1 MSDFTKSARVTVYI
15 NGQNAATEL
24 DKLADKVKSLK
35 SKLSAAGKDT
45 PLGKELQKQLR
56 ESQAELEKL
65 RDKAGLAGMSLRQL
79 EQESRKLRAMRN
91 AVTPGSD
98 AFNELNGRMKVV
110 QERINAVK
118 SGLGPLGQAWQKVG
132 LEVKAAAG
140 IFVGSLLVNQL
151 GSIVN
156 SLGKMDDQLADVKK
170 SANLTDAQV
179 KQLNEEL
186 GKIQTR
192 SSRSELRDLAYEAGK
207 LGKNSV
213 EDVMAFVRAADQIK
227 IALGRD
233 LGADAITEIG
243 KLTNVFKLED
253 TFGMEKGMLMIAS
266 AINEVGAA
274 STASES
280 YIVDF
285 LKRTSGVANIAR
297 ITAPELIGLAGTLD
311 SLGQTSEVS
320 STAISKL
327 LTKMGAEVGTYAKLA
342 GKSVEEFRQTMNR
355 SGLEALLQVFDNVGK
370 TQGGLEQLTATLGDL
385 GVDGGRIVGVFGTLA
400 ANIDEVKRQTNL
412 ANKEFKSATSITR
425 EVEIRNQSLGTILDR
440 IKKDFIGIWQNNE
453 IKEGVRSMVLGL
465 SNLIKVLKENA
476 TLIAYLASNITKAV
490 LIWIAYKVAIIAS
503 NFALKE
509 GTMLAR
515 AFSLASALLS
525 GNLTKASI
533 SFKSLTAAMRAN
545 PFGVIVTAVFALDAA
560 IKTLYNNTERQLSLE
575 KLRAETLKSTIS
587 LTNQL
592 ESSQNA
598 MNVAMEKF
606 NLLTEKERE
615 NSLKLADAQID
626 KLALKIEE
634 LKQKRDQIAVLSN
647 EVTPGQKAVNFIKGN
662 LSDIFGNTNYEN
674 QKLDEVDA
682 LENSKE
688 ATKELDSQIEQLTT
702 SINSLSKSRNQLYKN
717 QYAEVYADE
726 IAGKTINQLTEKI
739 SLYDQAL
746 KLATAGSADFIRIS
760 AKLAKA
766 QKEMEKLQVTPVDEK
781 AAEKAKKAA
790 EKEQKNIIKS
800 EEEKFKD
807 VLGLLKEYQHASE
820 ALYKEI
826 TASKTKSD
834 ADIIEAERQKYD
846 DLLSLNRQSQDGL
859 RKLISEKNTTP
870 EAREFLKTK
879 LKELLLQEMAIMDQ
893 RTDAVTQMEM
903 KLAHNRIT
911 VAQDLT
917 NQLSQ
922 LNLTEQ
928 EQAIKAV
935 DDKYN
940 KLASMAADAGDIDLV
955 TQIEEMKESA
965 KDEVR
970 KKYRKLQED
979 AERETLQ
986 KQISD
991 AAFYANTLVSIFSG
1005 LNQIQNN
1012 NTQEELQKD
1021 KLAND
1026 QKKKNLDRQLK
1037 LKLISQTD
1045 YNSRIEKL
1053 DEEIAAKDLE
1063 ARRKQAKA
1071 SKLLAV
1077 FEATINTASA
1087 IAQALPNIPLSIA
1100 VGALGLTQIGIA
1112 ASTKLPQFGKGTI
1125 FGGGYHSSNPSQDG
1139 NPVIDRKTGKAIATV
1154 EKGELLLSRAF
1165 VGNNPE
1171 LTRLALRASQ
1181 NEGGRRI
1188 SPEEIYGLP
1197 SRIDTVNIRES
1208 LSPAR
1213 FKNGEYFGE
1222 PEDLPR
1228 KRIEPTSDLINQF
1241 NSKLDELINEISKP
1255 KRSYVVRKDLTDLD
1269 DEDNFLKPYIEIK

>member
-1 MSDFTKSARVTVYI
+1 LSDFSKSARVTVYI

-56 ESQAELEKL
+56 ESQVELEKL

-140 IFVGSLLVNQL
+140 LFVGSLVVNQL

-243 KLTNVFKLED
+243 KLTNVFKLEEM
-253 TFGMEKGMLMIAS
+253 FGMEKGMLMIAS

-327 LTKMGAEVGTYAKLA
+327 LTKMGGEVDTYAKLA
-342 GKSVEEFRQTMNR
+342 GKSVEEFRETMNR
-355 SGLEALLQVFDNVGK
+355 SGLEALLQVFENVG
-370 TQGGLEQLTATLGDL
+370 QSQAGLEQLTATLGDL

-400 ANIDEVKRQTNL
+400 ANIDEVRRQTAI
-412 ANKEFKSATSITR
+412 ANKEYQNATSITR

-440 IKKDFIGIWQNNE
+440 LKKDFIGIWQNNE
-453 IKEGVRSMVLGL
+453 IKEGVRSMVQGL
-465 SNLIKVLKENA
+465 ANLVKIIKDNA
-476 TLIAYLASNITKAV
+476 TFIATLSKNILAGVA
-490 LIWIAYKVAIIAS
+490 IWATYKLAIIAS
-503 NFALKE
+503 NLALKE
-509 GTMLAR
+509 GAFLTRALA
-515 AFSLASALLS
+515 LAKGVLS
-525 GNLTKASI
+525 GRITLATASMKVFNTI
-533 SFKSLTAAMRAN
+533 MRQN
-545 PFGVIVTAVFALDAA
+545 PLLLIIGAVMALDGALRVLSKNTQNQ
-560 IKTLYNNTERQLSLE
+560 IHLEKTRVETLRYMRKLTDELEASQKAMNNTLGQ
-575 KLRAETLKSTIS
+575 
-587 LTNQL
+587 
-592 ESSQNA
+592 
-598 MNVAMEKF
+598 F
-606 NLLTEKERE
+606 NLLTKEERQ
-615 NSLKLADAQID
+615 NALALADAQF
-626 KLALKIEE
+626 KRLALQLEE
-634 LKQKRDQIAVLSN
+634 LKVRRNNVAALANEATVRD
-647 EVTPGQKAVNFIKGN
+647 KALNFIQAKGN
-662 LSDIFGNTNYEN
+662 LAITSMLN
-674 QKLDEVDA
+674 
-682 LENSKE
+682 LESGAKNSQE
-688 ATKELDSQIEQLTT
+688 ATKGLDEQIKELSSSIQELDKSRVEMHNTQNAEIIGDEIKGKTMEQL
-702 SINSLSKSRNQLYKN
+702 S
-717 QYAEVYADE
+717 
-726 IAGKTINQLTEKI
+726 EK
-739 SLYDQAL
+739 LRKYQQAL
-746 KLATAGSADFIRIS
+746 SMATKGSEDFARITAKLQKVQKELAELQTIGDDSSKDKNAKSKDDFI
-760 AKLAKA
+760 KA
-766 QKEMEKLQVTPVDEK
+766 
-781 AAEKAKKAA
+781 
-790 EKEQKNIIKS
+790 EQ
-800 EEEKFKD
+800 EKFKEA
-807 VLGLLKEYQHASE
+807 LGLLKEYQHASE
-820 ALYKEI
+820 SIYKEI
-826 TASKTKSD
+826 ANAKTKSD
-834 ADIIEAERQKYD
+834 EDIIEAERKKYD

-859 RKLISEKNTTP
+859 RKLIADKNTTP
-870 EAREFLKTK
+870 ANREFSKVK
-879 LKELLLQEMAIMDQ
+879 LQELLVQEMAIMDQ
-893 RTDAVTQMEM
+893 RSDATRAKEME
-903 KLAHNRIT
+903 LAHNRIT
-911 VAQDLT
+911 IAQDLT
-917 NQLSQ
+917 RQLQ
-922 LNLTEQ
+922 ELNLSEKD
-928 EQAIKAV
+928 QAIKSV
-935 DDKYN
+935 EDKYN
-940 KLASMAADAGDIDLV
+940 KLSAIAADAKDIDLV
-955 TQIEEMKESA
+955 TQIEEMKEAA
-965 KDEVR
+965 KAEVR
-970 KKYRKLQED
+970 KKYQKLQED
-979 AERETLQ
+979 NERETLQ
-986 KQISD
+986 KQLAD
-991 AAFYANTLVSIFSG
+991 AAYYANTLVSIFSG

-1112 ASTKLPQFGKGTI
+1112 ASTKLPQFSKGTI

-1188 SPEEIYGLP
+1188 SPEEIYGRP
-1197 SRIDTVNIRES
+1197 SRIDTTSIRES

-1228 KRIEPTSDLINQF
+1228 KRSEPTSDLINQF
-1241 NSKLDELINEISKP
+1241 NAKLDELINEISKP

-1269 DEDNFLKPYIEIK
+1269 DEDKFLKPYIEIK

>member
-140 IFVGSLLVNQL
+140 IFVGNLVVTQI

-170 SANLTDAQV
+170 SAGLTDAQV

-192 SSRSELRDLAYEAGK
+192 SSRTELRDLAYEAGK

-213 EDVMAFVRAADQIK
+213 EDVLAFVKAADQIK

-233 LGADAITEIG
+233 LGTDAITEIG
-243 KLTNVFKLED
+243 KLSNVFKLEELYG
-253 TFGMEKGMLMIAS
+253 TEKGMLMIAS

-327 LTKMGAEVGTYAKLA
+327 LTKMGGEVDTYAKLA
-342 GKSVEEFRQTMNR
+342 GKSVEEFRETMNR
-355 SGLEALLQVFDNVGK
+355 SGLEALLQVFENVG
-370 TQGGLEQLTATLGDL
+370 QSQAGLEQLTATLGDL

-400 ANIDEVKRQTNL
+400 SNIDEVRRQTAI
-412 ANKEFKSATSITR
+412 ANKEYQSATSITR
-425 EVEIRNQSLGTILDR
+425 EVEIRNESLGAVLDR
-440 IKKDFIGIWQNNE
+440 LKKDFIGIWQNNE
-453 IKEGVRSMVLGL
+453 IKEGVRSMIQGL
-465 SNLIKVLKENA
+465 ANLVKMVKDNASFIA
-476 TLIAYLASNITKAV
+476 TLSKNILTGVA
-490 LIWIAYKVAIIAS
+490 IWATYKLAIIAS
-503 NFALKE
+503 NLALKE
-509 GTMLAR
+509 GAFLTRALGLAKGV
-515 AFSLASALLS
+515 LS
-525 GNLTKASI
+525 GRITLATASMKVFNTI
-533 SFKSLTAAMRAN
+533 MRQN
-545 PFGVIVTAVFALDAA
+545 PLLLIIGAVMALDGALRVLSRNTA
-560 IKTLYNNTERQLSLE
+560 NQIKLE
-575 KLRAETLKSTIS
+575 KERNITLKSMKK
-587 LTNQL
+587 LTDEL
-592 ESSQNA
+592 ESSQRA
-598 MNVAMEKF
+598 MNNTLGQF
-606 NLLTEKERE
+606 NLLTKEERQ
-615 NSLKLADAQID
+615 NAIALADAQLK
-626 KLALKIEE
+626 KLALQLEE
-634 LKQKRDQIAVLSN
+634 LKIRRNNIAALANEATVRD
-647 EVTPGQKAVNFIKGN
+647 KALNFIKANGN
-662 LSDIFGNTNYEN
+662 L
-674 QKLDEVDA
+674 A
-682 LENSKE
+682 LTTMLNLESGAKNSQE
-688 ATKELDSQIEQLTT
+688 ATKGLDDQIKELTSSIQELDKSRYEMYNTQNAEILGDEIQGKTIEQL
-702 SINSLSKSRNQLYKN
+702 S
-717 QYAEVYADE
+717 
-726 IAGKTINQLTEKI
+726 EK
-739 SLYDQAL
+739 LRKYQQAL
-746 KLATAGSADFIRIS
+746 SMATKGSEDFARIT
-760 AKLAKA
+760 AKLQKV
-766 QKEMEKLQVTPVDEK
+766 QKELAALQTIGDDGST
-781 AAEKAKKAA
+781 EKAKKSKDDFVKA
-790 EKEQKNIIKS
+790 EQ
-800 EEEKFKD
+800 EKFREA
-807 VLGLLKEYQHASE
+807 LALLKEYQNASE

-826 TASKTKSD
+826 TSSKTKSD
-834 ADIIEAERQKYD
+834 AEIIEAERQKYD

-859 RKLISEKNTTP
+859 RKIISDKNTTP
-870 EAREFLKTK
+870 AAREFSKTK
-879 LKELLLQEMAIMDQ
+879 LQELLLQEMAIMDQ
-893 RTDAVTQMEM
+893 RTDAVTQKEME
-903 KLAHNRIT
+903 LAHNRISA
-911 VAQDLT
+911 AQELSR
-917 NQLSQ
+917 QLSQ

-928 EQAIKAV
+928 EEAIKAV
-935 DDKYN
+935 EDKYN

-979 AERETLQ
+979 TERETLQ
-986 KQISD
+986 RQISD

-1021 KLAND
+1021 RLAND
-1026 QKKKNLDRQLK
+1026 QKKKNLDRQLR
-1037 LKLISQTD
+1037 LKLISQKE
-1045 YNSRIEKL
+1045 YNERIEKL

-1071 SKLLAV
+1071 AKLLAV

-1087 IAQALPNIPLSIA
+1087 VAQALPNIPLSIA

-1125 FGGGYHSSNPSQDG
+1125 FGGEYHSSNPSQDG
-1139 NPVIDRKTGKAIATV
+1139 NPVIDRKTGMAIATV

-1171 LTRLALRASQ
+1171 LTRIALRASQ

-1188 SPEEIYGLP
+1188 SAEEIYGRP
-1197 SRIDTVNIRES
+1197 TRIDTSGIRKALSTPKLRNGAYFDEFQES
-1208 LSPAR
+1208 SPRAKSSQSDALLKELTEKFDQLIAETAR
-1213 FKNGEYFGE
+1213 
-1222 PEDLPR
+1222 
-1228 KRIEPTSDLINQF
+1228 
-1241 NSKLDELINEISKP
+1241 P

-1269 DEDNFLKPYIEIK
+1269 DEDKFLKPYIEIK